1 MRESRVRV
9 PDRAAVVR
17 DHVRDALGTLG
28 DLLHAAQLELRLV
41 GGDAVHREAA
51 ADLGRGH
58 AAMVWASTQFQLP
71 HDAQQ
76 SSSRQGLFASCER

>member
-1 MRESRVRV
+1 MRGAHLASLKVELDRVHLRESRVRV

-41 GGDAVHREAA
+41 GGDAVHRETA

-58 AAMVWASTQFQLP
+58 AAMGWASTQF
-71 HDAQQ
+71 
-76 SSSRQGLFASCER
+76 